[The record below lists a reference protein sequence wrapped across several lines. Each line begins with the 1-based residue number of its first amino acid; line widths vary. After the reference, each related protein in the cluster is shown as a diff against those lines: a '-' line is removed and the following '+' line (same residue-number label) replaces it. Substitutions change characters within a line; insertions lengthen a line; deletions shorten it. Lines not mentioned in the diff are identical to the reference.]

1 MLTLRSLSVVGYAAS
16 KVALFYTERSRQLDQ
31 IMSLFDFIKVIGC
44 LALLM
49 FGMRTMSEGLQ
60 KFAGGSLRKVLGT
73 MTNNRFAGVATGA
86 FITAA
91 IQSSTATTLMTVS
104 FVNAGLL
111 TLLQAISVIM
121 GANIGTTFTAWLMSL
136 TGTSVDL
143 SAMSWVIFACSIPF
157 VFSGKSGRKSF
168 GEFLFGFAFM
178 FLGIT
183 TLRMHATGMHLDQNP
198 AVMNFFVA
206 TGNWGFLSILLYVLI
221 GGLLTLC
228 VQSSAAIMAIT
239 MILCSTGVLPIYQG
253 IALVMGENIGTTLT
267 SNIAALS
274 ANTQARRAALAH
286 LIFNLFGVVWVL
298 IIFKPFVR
306 TICNLWGVDADG
318 VGTDLSPEETSIV
331 LNKLNF
337 VLATFHTAFNL
348 INTMVLIWFTPQ
360 LEKIVCRIIPQKEED
375 EDFRLRYIPNG
386 MMSTS
391 ELSLLEAQKEINL
404 YAVRTKKMFGFV
416 ETLLHLKNEDEFT
429 KLFSRIEKYESISDR
444 MEVEIANYLSKVSE
458 GRLSAEGKMKLQAML
473 REISE
478 LESICDSNYN
488 LARTLNRKFKD
499 KEDFTES
506 QYAHI
511 EHMYGL
517 VNDHLEMMINYL
529 KDGNKGCD
537 PNRILNQENEINN
550 YRSNLRNKNV
560 QDVNDH
566 LYAYQTGVYYIDLVG
581 DFEKIGDYIINV
593 YEARSGQKVPS

>member
-1 MLTLRSLSVVGYAAS
+1 MTV
-16 KVALFYTERSRQLDQ
+16 
-31 IMSLFDFIKVIGC
+31 FDLIKVIGC

-60 KFAGGSLRKVLGT
+60 KFAGGSLRKVLSTITG
-73 MTNNRFAGVATGA
+73 NRVTGVLTGA
-86 FITAA
+86 AITAA
-91 IQSSTATTLMTVS
+91 VQSSTATTLMTVS
-104 FVNAGLL
+104 FVNAGII

-143 SAMSWVIFACSIPF
+143 TSMSWIIFACAIPF
-157 VFSGKSGRKSF
+157 VFSGKGARKSF

-183 TLRMHATGMHLDQNP
+183 TLRMHATGMQLDQNP
-198 AVMNFFVA
+198 VVMQFFVA
-206 TGNWGFLSILLYVLI
+206 TGNWGFWSILLYVLI

-286 LIFNLFGVVWVL
+286 LLFNMFGVVWVL
-298 IIFKPFVR
+298 IVFKPFVR
-306 TICNLWGVDADG
+306 TICNLWGVNADG
-318 VGTDLSPEETSIV
+318 VGTDLSPEEHQEV

-348 INTMVLIWFTPQ
+348 ITTLILIWFTPRI
-360 LEKIVCRIIPQKEED
+360 EKFVCRIIRQKEED
-375 EDFRLRYIPNG
+375 EVFILKYIPNG

-391 ELSLLEAQKEINL
+391 ELSLLEAKKEISHFAMRAHRM
-404 YAVRTKKMFGFV
+404 YGFIRD
-416 ETLLHLKNEDEFT
+416 LLTMKDEEEFT
-429 KLFSRIEKYESISDR
+429 KLFSRTEKYEGISDNL
-444 MEVEIANYLSKVSE
+444 EIEIGAYLSKVSE
-458 GRLSAEGKMKLQAML
+458 GRLSPDGKMKLQGML

-478 LESICDSNYN
+478 LESICDSIYN
-488 LARTLNRKFKD
+488 LARTLNRKFGSKD
-499 KEDFTES
+499 DFTDA
-506 QYAHI
+506 QYSHLN
-511 EHMYGL
+511 HMYEL
-517 VNDHLEMMINYL
+517 VDAHMSMIEKYL
-529 KDGNKGCD
+529 NEGEQGCD
-537 PNRILNQENEINN
+537 PNDILNLENEINN
-550 YRSNLRNKNV
+550 YRTRLRDMNV
-560 QDVNDH
+560 QDVDAH
-566 LYAYQTGVYYIDLVG
+566 VYPYQMGVYYTDLIG

-593 YEARSGQKVPS
+593 YEARSGVKVPS

>member
-1 MLTLRSLSVVGYAAS
+1 MTILDLFKVV
-16 KVALFYTERSRQLDQ
+16 
-31 IMSLFDFIKVIGC
+31 GC

-49 FGMRTMSEGLQ
+49 FGMKTMSEGLQ
-60 KFAGGSLRKVLGT
+60 KFAGGSLRKVLGA
-73 MTNNRFAGVATGA
+73 MTNNRVAGVATGA
-86 FITAA
+86 VVTAA

-121 GANIGTTFTAWLMSL
+121 GANIGTTFTAWIMALFGFSM
-136 TGTSVDL
+136 DL
-143 SAMSWVIFACSIPF
+143 SQLSWLLFACAIPF
-157 VFSGKSGRKSF
+157 IFSGKSERKSF

-178 FLGIT
+178 FLGLI
-183 TLRMHATGMHLDQNP
+183 TLRTHAAEMNLQDNA
-198 AVMNFFVA
+198 AVVHFFVA
-206 TGNWGFLSILLYVLI
+206 TGNWGFLSILLYVVI

-286 LIFNLFGVVWVL
+286 FMFNVFGVIWVL
-298 IIFKPFVR
+298 ILFKPFVR
-306 TICNLWGVDADG
+306 TICSLWGVNPDVSNENMSPDQIADMN
-318 VGTDLSPEETSIV
+318 
-331 LNKLNF
+331 NKLTY
-337 VLATFHTAFNL
+337 VLATFHTAFNV
-348 INTMVLIWFTPQ
+348 INTTILIWFTK
-360 LEKIVCRIIPQKEED
+360 LIEKAVCKFIQPKEED

-404 YAVRTKKMFGFV
+404 YAERTQRMFGFI
-416 ETLLHLKNEDEFT
+416 ETLLHQTNTDEFT

-444 MEVEIANYLSKVSE
+444 MEVEIANYLSKVAE
-458 GRLSAEGKMKLQAML
+458 GRLSAEGKLKLQAML

-478 LESICDSNYN
+478 LESICDSCYN

-499 KEDFTES
+499 KEDFTEE
-506 QYAHI
+506 QYNHI
-511 EHMYGL
+511 EHIREL
-517 VNDHLEMMINYL
+517 VDEHLNMMVVYL
-529 KDGNKGCD
+529 KEGNKGVD
-537 PNRILNQENEINN
+537 PNNILNKETEINN
-550 YRSNLRNKNV
+550 YRTQLRDMNV
-560 QDVNDH
+560 RDVNDH
-566 LYAYQTGVYYIDLVG
+566 KYPYQIGVYYIDLVG
-581 DFEKIGDYIINV
+581 DFEKIGDYVINV
-593 YEARSGQKVPS
+593 YEARSGQKVSL

>member
-1 MLTLRSLSVVGYAAS
+1 MTILDLFKVV
-16 KVALFYTERSRQLDQ
+16 
-31 IMSLFDFIKVIGC
+31 GC

-49 FGMRTMSEGLQ
+49 FGMKTMSEGLQ
-60 KFAGGSLRKVLGT
+60 KFAGGTLRKVLGA
-73 MTNNRFAGVATGA
+73 MTNNRVAGVATGA
-86 FITAA
+86 VVTAA

-121 GANIGTTFTAWLMSL
+121 GANIGTTFTAWIMALFGFSM
-136 TGTSVDL
+136 DL
-143 SAMSWVIFACSIPF
+143 SQLSWLLFACAIPF
-157 VFSGKSGRKSF
+157 IFSGKSERKSF

-178 FLGIT
+178 FLGLI
-183 TLRMHATGMHLDQNP
+183 TLRTHAAEMNLQDNA
-198 AVMNFFVA
+198 AVVNFFVA
-206 TGNWGFLSILLYVLI
+206 TGNWGFLSILLYVVI

-286 LIFNLFGVVWVL
+286 LMFNVFGVIWVL
-298 IIFKPFVR
+298 IVFKPFVR
-306 TICNLWGVDADG
+306 TICSLWGVNPDASNDNM
-318 VGTDLSPEETSIV
+318 SPDQIADMN
-331 LNKLNF
+331 NKLTY
-337 VLATFHTAFNL
+337 VLATFHTAFNV
-348 INTMVLIWFTPQ
+348 INTTILIWFTK
-360 LEKIVCRIIPQKEED
+360 LIEKAVCRFIQPKEED

-404 YAVRTKKMFGFV
+404 YAERTHKMFGFIQ
-416 ETLLHLKNEDEFT
+416 TLLHLTNADEFT

-458 GRLSAEGKMKLQAML
+458 GRLSAEGKLKLQAML

-478 LESICDSNYN
+478 LESICDSCYN

-499 KEDFTES
+499 KEDFTEE
-506 QYAHI
+506 QYKHI
-511 EHMYGL
+511 EHIREL
-517 VNDHLEMMINYL
+517 VDEHLNMMVVYL
-529 KDGNKGCD
+529 KEGAKGVD
-537 PNRILNQENEINN
+537 PNNILNKETEINN
-550 YRSNLRNKNV
+550 YRTQLRDMNV
-560 QDVNDH
+560 RDVNDH
-566 LYAYQTGVYYIDLVG
+566 RYPYQIGVYYIDLVG
-581 DFEKIGDYIINV
+581 DFEKIGDYVINV

>member
-1 MLTLRSLSVVGYAAS
+1 MTILDLFKVV
-16 KVALFYTERSRQLDQ
+16 
-31 IMSLFDFIKVIGC
+31 GC

-49 FGMRTMSEGLQ
+49 FGMKTMSEGLQ
-60 KFAGGSLRKVLGT
+60 KFAGGSLRKVLGA
-73 MTNNRFAGVATGA
+73 MTNNRVAGVATGA
-86 FITAA
+86 VVTAA

-121 GANIGTTFTAWLMSL
+121 GANIGTTFTAWIMALFGFSM
-136 TGTSVDL
+136 DL
-143 SAMSWVIFACSIPF
+143 SQLSWLLFACAIPF
-157 VFSGKSGRKSF
+157 IFSGKSERKSF

-178 FLGIT
+178 FLGLI
-183 TLRMHATGMHLDQNP
+183 TLRTHAAEMNLQDNA
-198 AVMNFFVA
+198 AVVNFFVA
-206 TGNWGFLSILLYVLI
+206 TGNWGFLSILLYVVI

-286 LIFNLFGVVWVL
+286 LMFNVFGVLWVL
-298 IIFKPFVR
+298 ILFKPFVR
-306 TICNLWGVDADG
+306 TICSLWGVNPDASNDNM
-318 VGTDLSPEETSIV
+318 SPEQV
-331 LNKLNF
+331 ADMNNKLTY
-337 VLATFHTAFNL
+337 VLATFHTAFNV
-348 INTMVLIWFTPQ
+348 INTTILIWFTK
-360 LEKIVCRIIPQKEED
+360 LIERAVCKFIQPREED

-404 YAVRTKKMFGFV
+404 YAERTHKMFGFI
-416 ETLLHLKNEDEFT
+416 ETLLHLINADEFT

-458 GRLSAEGKMKLQAML
+458 GRLSSEGKLKLQAML

-478 LESICDSNYN
+478 LESICDSCYN

-499 KEDFTES
+499 KEDFTEE
-506 QYAHI
+506 QYKHI
-511 EHMYGL
+511 EHIREL
-517 VNDHLEMMINYL
+517 VDEHLNMMVIYL
-529 KDGNKGCD
+529 KEGVKGVD
-537 PNRILNQENEINN
+537 PNNILNKETEINN
-550 YRSNLRNKNV
+550 YRTQLRDMNV
-560 QDVNDH
+560 RDVNDH
-566 LYAYQTGVYYIDLVG
+566 KYPYQIGVYYIDLVG
-581 DFEKIGDYIINV
+581 DFEKIGDYVINV

>member
-1 MLTLRSLSVVGYAAS
+1 MTILDLFKVV
-16 KVALFYTERSRQLDQ
+16 
-31 IMSLFDFIKVIGC
+31 GC

-49 FGMRTMSEGLQ
+49 FGMKTMSEGLQ
-60 KFAGGSLRKVLGT
+60 KFAGGSLRKVLGA
-73 MTNNRFAGVATGA
+73 MTNNRVAGVATGA
-86 FITAA
+86 VVTAA

-121 GANIGTTFTAWLMSL
+121 GANIGTTFTAWIMALFGFSM
-136 TGTSVDL
+136 DL
-143 SAMSWVIFACSIPF
+143 SQLSWLLFACAIPF
-157 VFSGKSGRKSF
+157 IFSGKSERKSF

-178 FLGIT
+178 FLGLI
-183 TLRMHATGMHLDQNP
+183 TLRTHAAEMNLQDNA
-198 AVMNFFVA
+198 AVVNFFVA
-206 TGNWGFLSILLYVLI
+206 TGNWGFLSILLYVVI

-286 LIFNLFGVVWVL
+286 LMFNVFGVIWVL
-298 IIFKPFVR
+298 ILFKPFVR
-306 TICNLWGVDADG
+306 TICSLWGVNPDASNDNM
-318 VGTDLSPEETSIV
+318 SPEQV
-331 LNKLNF
+331 ADMNNKLTY
-337 VLATFHTAFNL
+337 VLATFHTAFNV
-348 INTMVLIWFTPQ
+348 INTTILIWFTK
-360 LEKIVCRIIPQKEED
+360 LIERAVCKFIQSKEED

-404 YAVRTKKMFGFV
+404 YAERTHRMFGFI
-416 ETLLHLKNEDEFT
+416 ETLLHLTNTDEFT

-458 GRLSAEGKMKLQAML
+458 GRLSAEGKLKLQAML

-478 LESICDSNYN
+478 LESICDSCYN

-499 KEDFTES
+499 KEDFTEE
-506 QYAHI
+506 QYRHI
-511 EHMYGL
+511 EHIREL
-517 VNDHLEMMINYL
+517 VDEHLNMMVVYL
-529 KDGNKGCD
+529 KEGIKGVD
-537 PNRILNQENEINN
+537 PNNILNKETEINN
-550 YRSNLRNKNV
+550 YRTQLRDMNV
-560 QDVNDH
+560 RDVNDH
-566 LYAYQTGVYYIDLVG
+566 KYPYQIGVYYIDLVG
-581 DFEKIGDYIINV
+581 DFEKIGDYVINV
-593 YEARSGQKVPS
+593 YEARSGQKVSS

>member
-1 MLTLRSLSVVGYAAS
+1 MTILDLFKVV
-16 KVALFYTERSRQLDQ
+16 
-31 IMSLFDFIKVIGC
+31 GC

-49 FGMRTMSEGLQ
+49 FGMKTMSEGLQ
-60 KFAGGSLRKVLGT
+60 KFAGGSLRKVLGA
-73 MTNNRFAGVATGA
+73 MTNNRVAGVATGA
-86 FITAA
+86 VVTAA

-121 GANIGTTFTAWLMSL
+121 GANIGTTFTAWIMALFGFSM
-136 TGTSVDL
+136 DL
-143 SAMSWVIFACSIPF
+143 SQLSWLLFACAIPF
-157 VFSGKSGRKSF
+157 IFSGKSERKSF

-178 FLGIT
+178 FLGLI
-183 TLRMHATGMHLDQNP
+183 TLRTHAAEMNLQDNA
-198 AVMNFFVA
+198 AVVNFFVA
-206 TGNWGFLSILLYVLI
+206 TGNWGFLSILLYVVI

-286 LIFNLFGVVWVL
+286 LMFNVFGVIWVL
-298 IIFKPFVR
+298 ILFKPFVR
-306 TICNLWGVDADG
+306 TICSLWGVNPDASNDNM
-318 VGTDLSPEETSIV
+318 SPEQV
-331 LNKLNF
+331 ADMNNKLTY
-337 VLATFHTAFNL
+337 VLATFHTAFNV
-348 INTMVLIWFTPQ
+348 INTTILIWFTK
-360 LEKIVCRIIPQKEED
+360 LIERTVCKFIQSKEED

-404 YAVRTKKMFGFV
+404 YAERTHRMFGFI
-416 ETLLHLKNEDEFT
+416 ETLLHLTNTDEFT

-458 GRLSAEGKMKLQAML
+458 GRLSAEGKLKLQAML

-478 LESICDSNYN
+478 LESICDSCYN

-499 KEDFTES
+499 KEDFTEE
-506 QYAHI
+506 QYRHI
-511 EHMYGL
+511 EHIREL
-517 VNDHLEMMINYL
+517 VDEHLNMMVVYL
-529 KDGNKGCD
+529 KEGIKGVD
-537 PNRILNQENEINN
+537 PNNILNKETEINN
-550 YRSNLRNKNV
+550 YRTQLRDMNV
-560 QDVNDH
+560 RDVNDH
-566 LYAYQTGVYYIDLVG
+566 KYPYQIGVYYIDLVG
-581 DFEKIGDYIINV
+581 DFEKIGDYVINV
-593 YEARSGQKVPS
+593 YEARSGQKVSS

>member
-1 MLTLRSLSVVGYAAS
+1 MTILDLFKVV
-16 KVALFYTERSRQLDQ
+16 
-31 IMSLFDFIKVIGC
+31 GC

-49 FGMRTMSEGLQ
+49 FGMKTMSEGLQ
-60 KFAGGSLRKVLGT
+60 KFAGGSLRKVLGA
-73 MTNNRFAGVATGA
+73 MTNNRVAGVATGA
-86 FITAA
+86 VVTAA

-121 GANIGTTFTAWLMSL
+121 GANIGTTFTAWILALFGFSM
-136 TGTSVDL
+136 DL
-143 SAMSWVIFACSIPF
+143 SQLSWLLFACAIPF
-157 VFSGKSGRKSF
+157 IFSGKSERKSF

-178 FLGIT
+178 FLGLI
-183 TLRMHATGMHLDQNP
+183 TLRTHAAEMNLQDNA
-198 AVMNFFVA
+198 AVVNFFVA
-206 TGNWGFLSILLYVLI
+206 TGNWGFLSILLYVVI

-286 LIFNLFGVVWVL
+286 LMFNVFGVIWVL
-298 IIFKPFVR
+298 ILFKPFVR
-306 TICNLWGVDADG
+306 TICSLWGVNPDASNDNM
-318 VGTDLSPEETSIV
+318 SPEQV
-331 LNKLNF
+331 ADMNNKLTY
-337 VLATFHTAFNL
+337 VLATFHTAFNV
-348 INTMVLIWFTPQ
+348 INTTILIWFTK
-360 LEKIVCRIIPQKEED
+360 LIERAVCKFIQSKEED

-404 YAVRTKKMFGFV
+404 YAERTHRMFGFI
-416 ETLLHLKNEDEFT
+416 ETLLHLTNTDEFT

-458 GRLSAEGKMKLQAML
+458 GRLSAEGKLKLQAML

-478 LESICDSNYN
+478 LESICDSCYN

-499 KEDFTES
+499 KEDFTEE
-506 QYAHI
+506 QYRHI
-511 EHMYGL
+511 EHIREL
-517 VNDHLEMMINYL
+517 VDEHLNMMVVYL
-529 KDGNKGCD
+529 KEGIKGVD
-537 PNRILNQENEINN
+537 PNNILNKETEINN
-550 YRSNLRNKNV
+550 YRTQLRDMNV
-560 QDVNDH
+560 RDVNDH
-566 LYAYQTGVYYIDLVG
+566 KYPYQIGVYYIDLVG
-581 DFEKIGDYIINV
+581 DFEKIGDYVINV
-593 YEARSGQKVPS
+593 YEARSRQKVSS

>member
-1 MLTLRSLSVVGYAAS
+1 MTILDLFKVV
-16 KVALFYTERSRQLDQ
+16 
-31 IMSLFDFIKVIGC
+31 GC

-49 FGMRTMSEGLQ
+49 FGMKTMSEGLQ
-60 KFAGGSLRKVLGT
+60 KFAGGSLRKVLGA
-73 MTNNRFAGVATGA
+73 MTNNRVAGVATGA
-86 FITAA
+86 VVTAA

-121 GANIGTTFTAWLMSL
+121 GANIGTTFTAWIMALFGFSM
-136 TGTSVDL
+136 DL
-143 SAMSWVIFACSIPF
+143 SQLSWLLFACAIPF
-157 VFSGKSGRKSF
+157 IFSGKSERKSF

-178 FLGIT
+178 FLGLI
-183 TLRMHATGMHLDQNP
+183 TLRTHAAEMNLQDNA
-198 AVMNFFVA
+198 AVVNFFVA
-206 TGNWGFLSILLYVLI
+206 TGNWGFLSILLYVVI

-286 LIFNLFGVVWVL
+286 LMFNVFGVLWVL
-298 IIFKPFVR
+298 ILFKPFVR
-306 TICNLWGVDADG
+306 TICSLWGVNPDASNDNM
-318 VGTDLSPEETSIV
+318 SPEQV
-331 LNKLNF
+331 ADMNNKLTY
-337 VLATFHTAFNL
+337 VLATFHTAFNV
-348 INTMVLIWFTPQ
+348 INTTILIWFTK
-360 LEKIVCRIIPQKEED
+360 LIERAVCKFIQPREED

-404 YAVRTKKMFGFV
+404 YAERTHKMFGFI
-416 ETLLHLKNEDEFT
+416 ETLLHLTNADEFT

-458 GRLSAEGKMKLQAML
+458 GRLSSEGKLKLQAML

-478 LESICDSNYN
+478 LESICDSCYN

-499 KEDFTES
+499 KEDFTEE
-506 QYAHI
+506 QYKHI
-511 EHMYGL
+511 EHIREL
-517 VNDHLEMMINYL
+517 VDEHLNMMVIYL
-529 KDGNKGCD
+529 KEGVKGVD
-537 PNRILNQENEINN
+537 PNNILNKETEINN
-550 YRSNLRNKNV
+550 YRTQLRDMNV
-560 QDVNDH
+560 RDVNDH
-566 LYAYQTGVYYIDLVG
+566 KYPYQIGVYYIDLVG
-581 DFEKIGDYIINV
+581 DFEKIGDYVINV

>member
-1 MLTLRSLSVVGYAAS
+1 MTILDLFKVV
-16 KVALFYTERSRQLDQ
+16 
-31 IMSLFDFIKVIGC
+31 GC

-49 FGMRTMSEGLQ
+49 FGMKTMSEGLQ
-60 KFAGGSLRKVLGT
+60 KFAGGSLRKVLGA
-73 MTNNRFAGVATGA
+73 MTNNRVAGVATGA
-86 FITAA
+86 VVTAA

-121 GANIGTTFTAWLMSL
+121 GANIGTTFTAWIMALFGFSM
-136 TGTSVDL
+136 DL
-143 SAMSWVIFACSIPF
+143 SQLSWLLFACAIPF
-157 VFSGKSGRKSF
+157 IFSGKSERKSF

-178 FLGIT
+178 FLGLI
-183 TLRMHATGMHLDQNP
+183 TLRTHAADMNLQDNA
-198 AVMNFFVA
+198 AVVNFFVA
-206 TGNWGFLSILLYVLI
+206 TGNWGFLSILLYVVI

-286 LIFNLFGVVWVL
+286 LMFNVFGVIWVL
-298 IIFKPFVR
+298 ILFKPFVR
-306 TICNLWGVDADG
+306 TICSLWGVNPDASNDNM
-318 VGTDLSPEETSIV
+318 SPEQV
-331 LNKLNF
+331 ADMNNKLTY
-337 VLATFHTAFNL
+337 VLATFHTAFNV
-348 INTMVLIWFTPQ
+348 INTTILIWFTK
-360 LEKIVCRIIPQKEED
+360 LIERAVCKFIQSKEED

-404 YAVRTKKMFGFV
+404 YAERTHRMFGFI
-416 ETLLHLKNEDEFT
+416 ETLLHLTNTDEFT

-458 GRLSAEGKMKLQAML
+458 GRLSAEGKLKLQAML

-478 LESICDSNYN
+478 LESICDSCYN

-499 KEDFTES
+499 KEDFTEE
-506 QYAHI
+506 QYRHI
-511 EHMYGL
+511 EHIREL
-517 VNDHLEMMINYL
+517 VDEHLNMMVVYL
-529 KDGNKGCD
+529 KEGIKGVD
-537 PNRILNQENEINN
+537 PNNILNKETEINN
-550 YRSNLRNKNV
+550 YRTQLRDMNV
-560 QDVNDH
+560 RDVNDH
-566 LYAYQTGVYYIDLVG
+566 KYPYQIGVYYIDLVG
-581 DFEKIGDYIINV
+581 DFEKIGDYVINV
-593 YEARSGQKVPS
+593 YEARSGQKVSS